1 MEAKERERKM
11 IERQVADFL
20 AKGGRIK
27 TIEEGRKRISD
38 EGRAF
43 IPSNRRFD

>member
-1 MEAKERERKM
+1 MEAKESERKR

-27 TIEEGRKRISD
+27 TIEEGKRISN
-38 EGRAF
+38 EGMAF